1 MKIEFDF
8 NLRTLLYNKK
18 FTVTF
23 SVVIA
28 FIIWMVVFINQTSSI
43 ERTITNIPVTITTSG
58 TAVGEMG
65 LDEISGA
72 SQQRVTIKVSGPAYI
87 VSNLEKDDIVVSPS
101 LSAVNGPGTY
111 QLNLSVTKLNFND
124 EYSVV
129 NITPS
134 NLIMSF
140 DYIDT
145 KQFTVIPKVTGV
157 SAVAGL
163 VAEDP
168 VISNINESVVTVKG
182 PRAEVE
188 KIDSIE
194 ARVKTTDVLGE
205 SKSYDAE
212 FTLLDSEGVELDK
225 SAYTLS
231 AEKATVTVPIS
242 RVRVL
247 PVTIKFANA
256 PENYGSFIKY
266 NVSHSELTVI
276 GPAATVDALTS
287 VELQEIDF
295 YNISKSANSFE
306 VAPELPNGV
315 RILDNT
321 ETVTV
326 KIDTSSMVEK
336 TFTVTAVNHINNTQ
350 GFNVSLVNPLKNVKL
365 CGPRSVINGIKAENL
380 YVLVDLTGKTAG
392 DYTVSVAIKSTKN
405 NNFWQ
410 VGSYQASISIK

>member
-1 MKIEFDF
+1 MKKEFNF
-8 NLRTLLYNKK
+8 SLRTLLYNKK

-23 SVVIA
+23 SVVLA

-43 ERTITNIPVTITTSG
+43 ERTITNIPVTIITEG

-65 LDEISGA
+65 LDETSGA

-87 VSNLEKDDIVVSPS
+87 VSSLEKDDIVVSPS
-101 LSAVNGPGTY
+101 LSSVTAPGTY
-111 QLNLSVTKLNFND
+111 QLNLSVAKLNFNN

-129 NITPS
+129 SISPA

-145 KQFTVIPKVTGV
+145 KQFTVVPKVKGV
-157 SAVAGL
+157 SAVSGL

-168 VISNINESVVTVKG
+168 VISNINESIVTVKG
-182 PRAEVE
+182 PRAEVD
-188 KIDSIE
+188 KIASIE
-194 ARVKTTDVLGE
+194 ARVETTDVLGE
-205 SKSYDAE
+205 SKSYDAD

-247 PVTIKFANA
+247 PVTVRFENA
-256 PENYGSFIKY
+256 PENYGSFVKY
-266 NVSHSELTVI
+266 SVSHTELTVI
-276 GPAATVDALTS
+276 GPAATVDALTT
-287 VELQEIDF
+287 VELSPIDF
-295 YNISKSANSFE
+295 QNISKTNNSFD

-315 RILDNT
+315 KILDNT

-326 KIDTSSMVEK
+326 KIDTSGMVER
-336 TFTVTAVNHINNTQ
+336 TFTVTSVNHINNST
-350 GFNVSLVNPLKNVKL
+350 GLNVNLVNPVKNVKL
-365 CGPRSVINGIKAENL
+365 CGPRSVINSIKAENL
-380 YVLVDLTGKTAG
+380 YVLVDLSGKTAG
-392 DYTVSVAIKSTKN
+392 DYTVSVGVKSTQN

>member
-1 MKIEFDF
+1 MKKEFNF
-8 NLRTLLYNKK
+8 SLRTLLYNKK

-23 SVVIA
+23 SVVVA
-28 FIIWMVVFINQTSSI
+28 FVIWMVVFINQTSSI

-87 VSNLEKDDIVVSPS
+87 VSSLEKDDIVVSPS
-101 LSAVNGPGTY
+101 LSAVNAPGTY
-111 QLNLSVTKLNFND
+111 QLNLSVSKLNFND

-129 NITPS
+129 SITPS

-145 KQFTVIPKVTGV
+145 KQFTVVPKVKGV

-168 VISNINESVVTVKG
+168 VITNINESTVTVKG

-188 KIDSIE
+188 KIAAIE
-194 ARVKTTDVLGE
+194 ARVETADVLGE
-205 SKSYDAE
+205 SKSYAAD

-247 PVTIKFANA
+247 PVTVKFTNA
-256 PENYGSFIKY
+256 PENYGEFVKY
-266 NVSHSELTVI
+266 SVSHKELTVI

-287 VELQEIDF
+287 VELKEIDF
-295 YNISKSANSFE
+295 QNISKSANSFD

-315 RILDNT
+315 NILDNT

-326 KIDTSSMVEK
+326 KIDTSSMAEK
-336 TFTVTAVNHINNTQ
+336 SFTVTSVKHINNAT
-350 GFNVSLVNPLKNVKL
+350 GLNVSLVSSVKNVKL
-365 CGPRSVINGIKAENL
+365 CGPRSVINSIKAEDL
-380 YVLVDLTGKTAG
+380 YVLVDLNGKTAG
-392 DYTVSVAIKSTKN
+392 DYTVTATIKSDKN
-405 NNFWQ
+405 NKFWSI
-410 VGSYQASISIK
+410 GTYQASISIK